1 MKKILLC
8 IGLYHGKDVRFGNT
22 VSHSHTKTRRSWHPN
37 VQNKR
42 VWSDTLND
50 WVRFKMTTRAMKE
63 IDNIGGVDMY
73 LLSMDNATVQDS
85 NYVTKVRSLIASKL
99 FHQGLLHEVI
109 IKKLGYHKNPPPKVV
124 EDYNTS
130 QTLKKVK

>member
-1 MKKILLC
+1 
-8 IGLYHGKDVRFGNT
+8 
-22 VSHSHTKTRRSWHPN
+22 
-37 VQNKR
+37 
-42 VWSDTLND
+42 
-50 WVRFKMTTRAMKE
+50 MTTRAMKE

-85 NYVTKVRSLIASKL
+85 NYVTKIRSLIASKL

-124 EDYNTS
+124 EDDNTS